1 MDRIQLN
8 MQLIPNHLKTVF
20 KLLTSASPRLIQ
32 SMLPMA
38 LGNIERIAKLCADSA
53 NTTRNN
59 YASVTSLLQEITE
72 ITVGTYGYNQNEL
85 NYTIQLVNN
94 LAGEQQTLNLQLE
107 EIRTNYELA
116 RENLEKAREDY
127 YNAFHAIPTRP
138 KRIIG
143 FLVGGLV
150 GGFLGCLISCG
161 GSSPAPIDNTAFQNA
176 KDKAELALKYLME
189 AETKYDEWYSQMLEK
204 QNMLTATIMQMSQLS
219 MDQTDYQ
226 TTINILVHATTQIT
240 EIQKQWTN
248 MTRFFSALAIRA
260 EMTRET
266 ILYEFIEVIQNVIPT
281 NGVLDDADRE
291 FFVLSMR
298 DVADEI
304 ERGAHLLYIMAKTYY
319 DVSGQY
325 MLNQISEITGFAIT
339 QTDDEREA
347 RLKKLAQDTLS
358 TSAKVSR
365 MALER
370 KQQYKRRNQARQEEY
385 RQYIQQVTL
394 EGLESSVGK

>member
-1 MDRIQLN
+1 
-8 MQLIPNHLKTVF
+8 
-20 KLLTSASPRLIQ
+20 
-32 SMLPMA
+32 MLPMA
-38 LGNIERIAKLCADSA
+38 LGNIERIAKQCADSA
-53 NTTRNN
+53 NSTRNN
-59 YASVTSLLQEITE
+59 YASVTALLQEIME

-85 NYTIQLVNN
+85 NHTIQLVNN
-94 LAGEQQTLNLQLE
+94 LTGEQEILSSQLE

-116 RENLEKAREDY
+116 RKNLEKAREDY
-127 YNAFHAIPTRP
+127 YNAFHAIPTRS
-138 KRIIG
+138 KRFLG
-143 FLVGGLV
+143 FVAAGLV
-150 GGFLGCLISCG
+150 GGFLGSLFSSG
-161 GSSPAPIDNTAFQNA
+161 GSSPAPIDNMAFQNA
-176 KDKAELALKYLME
+176 KDKAELALKYLKE
-189 AETKYDEWYSQMLEK
+189 AEVKYDEWYSQMLEK
-204 QNMLTATIMQMSQLS
+204 QNKLTASIMQISQLN

-226 TTINILVHATTQIT
+226 TTINILVRATTEIT

-266 ILYEFIEVIQNVIPT
+266 ILYEFIEVIQNVILI
-281 NGVLDDADRE
+281 NGVIDDADRE

-304 ERGAHLLYIMAKTYY
+304 ERGAHLLYIMSKTYY
-319 DVSGQY
+319 DVSSQY
-325 MLNQISEITGFAIT
+325 MITQILEITGFVIT

-347 RLKKLAQDTLS
+347 RLRKLAQDTLS

-370 KQQYKRRNQARQEEY
+370 KQQYKQRNQARQEEY
-385 RQYIQQVTL
+385 RQYIQQVAL